1 MPAIPERISRFIDN
15 LEESGTDSE
24 SKLKKIIENEYRR
37 RLNRYYLIDR
47 LLKKKYK
54 MRFEEF
60 DYSLDAESDFCDWEM
75 AITGIECLQEDL
87 AELSGTNR

>member
-1 MPAIPERISRFIDN
+1 MPAIPETIFRFINN

-47 LLKKKYK
+47 
-54 MRFEEF
+54 
-60 DYSLDAESDFCDWEM
+60 
-75 AITGIECLQEDL
+75 Q
-87 AELSGTNR
+87 